1 MAICLLPKLR
11 ESFKKAIVS
20 GELDIFK
27 LIDMTSEQRRQV
39 FADKFGERNAKG
51 INSLLESKLIL
62 KNQQKGLENWV
73 KQLTGL
79 KEPVKQDLISKI
91 QKMDKILTP
100 ESERV
105 FFEDLASTRLG
116 ADITLAE
123 ATKISEMANK
133 IKELETNTDKT
144 KADVTLGRA
153 KMDLTEYVNS
163 ISATKANL
171 LTNIVGVPRS
181 LMASLDLS
189 APLNQGWGML
199 SRKQFYTSLVKMIN
213 YAKSEEA
220 FKNLQAEIIT
230 SPEYASAKKAGLRIT
245 ELSNKLERREEQ
257 FMSSLL
263 DKVPGIR
270 ASERAYVGFLNK
282 LRFDVYKDLIKKAEV
297 AGEDVGLGSKSA
309 EDIANVVNNFTG
321 GARVGRVE
329 GAVPTLNAVFFSPR
343 KIVST
348 LNMIDP
354 RNYLNPKISRTAR
367 LAATRNLIGSL
378 AISSTIIGLAQMFGS
393 DKPETDPTSSDFGKI
408 KVGDT
413 RLDVS
418 GGNATYANLLSRLWT
433 GKIKSSSG
441 YSRKVGDFG
450 VPTPAELVGNFLRY
464 KLSPNASFLVDSIV
478 GSNAIGEKKTITQS
492 AVDRFKP
499 MFANSVVELLQS
511 DTNGKFAF
519 TLGALFGGG
528 LNTYKQETNWNESE
542 GKEVNQ
548 FKTKVG
554 QTKFDEANKIYNK
567 TYEKWFDQVK
577 DNPKYTSLS
586 DENKQ
591 RVIINKKNKLKK
603 AVFKYYGFK
612 YKQQKSKPLPKL

>member
-27 LIDMTSEQRRQV
+27 LIDMTSEQRRAV
-39 FADKFGERNAKG
+39 FAEKFGERNAKG

-73 KQLTGL
+73 KQLTGI

-100 ESERV
+100 ESEKV

-116 ADITLAE
+116 ADITLEE
-123 ATKISEMANK
+123 ATKISKMANK
-133 IKELETNTDKT
+133 IKELETKTDKSQ
-144 KADVTLGRA
+144 ADIELGRA
-153 KMDLTEYVNS
+153 KMDLTEYINS

-171 LTNIVGVPRS
+171 LTNIAGVPRS

-189 APLNQGWGML
+189 APFNQGWGML
-199 SRKQFYTSLVKMIN
+199 SRKRFYTSLGKMLN
-213 YAKSEEA
+213 YARSEEA

-230 SPEYASAKKAGLRIT
+230 SPEYASAKKAGLRLT

-270 ASERAYVGFLNK
+270 ASQRAYVGFLNR

-297 AGEDVGLGSKSA
+297 AGEDIGLGSKSA

-343 KIVST
+343 KIMST
-348 LNMIDP
+348 LKMIDP
-354 RNYLNPKISRTAR
+354 RTYLDPRISKTAR

-378 AISSTIIGLAQMFGS
+378 AISSTVIALSNLLGS

-408 KVGDT
+408 RVGDT

-418 GGNATYANLLSRLWT
+418 GGNANYVNLLSRIWT
-433 GKIKSSSG
+433 GRIKGSAG
-441 YSRKVGDFG
+441 YSRKIGDFG
-450 VPTPAELVGNFLRY
+450 VPTQAELVGNFLRY
-464 KLSPNASFLVDSIV
+464 KASPNASLLIDAVI
-478 GSNAIGEKKTITQS
+478 GSNAIGEKKTIPQS
-492 AVDRFKP
+492 VIDRFKP
-499 MFANSVVELLQS
+499 MFANSVVELLKS
-511 DTNGKFAF
+511 DTNGKFVFA
-519 TLGALFGGG
+519 LGALFGGG
-528 LNTYKQETNWNESE
+528 LNTYKQETDWNESE

-548 FKTKVG
+548 FKSKVG
-554 QTKFDEANKIYNK
+554 QTKFDEANKIYNLN
-567 TYEKWFDQVK
+567 YEKWFNQVK

-586 DENKQ
+586 DDDKQ
-591 RVIINKKNKLKK
+591 KVITNKKNKLKE
-603 AVFKYYGFK
+603 AVFKHYGFK